1 MLFLSLMHMAG
12 GLNVQ
17 KGLCEGISRKLELCT
32 SPDTGTCPKQLAASP
47 FFHFHSLPP
56 HSSSTF
62 SPSPCFFFFSFPY
75 SFLSLNHPSPS
86 PDVALFRHICFAQ
99 ADSWPAQSWCHD
111 LFKEENHELFRGLTV
126 MSFVGGKIDF
136 LFQDQQA
143 CGNGW
148 WAILIG

>member
-62 SPSPCFFFFSFPY
+62 SPSPCFFFFLFHTLSSLSITLLHLQMWHCLDTFVLLRQTADLPKADVMIY
-75 SFLSLNHPSPS
+75 SKKKTMSSLEDSLSCL
-86 PDVALFRHICFAQ
+86 
-99 ADSWPAQSWCHD
+99 SWGE
-111 LFKEENHELFRGLTV
+111 K
-126 MSFVGGKIDF
+126 
-136 LFQDQQA
+136 
-143 CGNGW
+143 
-148 WAILIG
+148 